1 MTVVNHAINQAQE
14 PPMTNTHC
22 SVCDVY
28 FCGDIPAKQHYA
40 GQKHAKKLKRFQIT
54 GAAASLAP
62 AVIPPL
68 PVKTQVGMN
77 LEYCELCE
85 MKLSPNPIEETFSI
99 CFVITPEARRKHKI
113 ETGKGNGTLFIS
125 WPFEIFED

>member
-1 MTVVNHAINQAQE
+1 MLFPEFHRRDPIVTIIRELIFFSSMAIVNQAINQAQE

-62 AVIPPL
+62 AAIPPL

-85 MKLSPNPIEETFSI
+85 MKLSPNPIEE
-99 CFVITPEARRKHKI
+99 
-113 ETGKGNGTLFIS
+113 
-125 WPFEIFED
+125 PF

>member
-1 MTVVNHAINQAQE
+1 MFFSSMAVVNHAINQAQE

-85 MKLSPNPIEETFSI
+85 IKFRDESDLK
-99 CFVITPEARRKHKI
+99 TPTRKQFGAMNVRK
-113 ETGKGNGTLFIS
+113 K
-125 WPFEIFED
+125 